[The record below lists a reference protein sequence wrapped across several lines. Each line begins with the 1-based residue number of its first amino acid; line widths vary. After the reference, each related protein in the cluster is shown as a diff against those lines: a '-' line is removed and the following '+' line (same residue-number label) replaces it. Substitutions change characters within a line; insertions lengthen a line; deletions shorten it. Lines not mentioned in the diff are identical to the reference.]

1 MGSNG
6 VTQGVIGA
14 ATQALKDHELIK
26 VKIADERDGRAE
38 AVAALAKGT
47 GAEVAQTLG
56 RTVLLFKKRS
66 KNSKFEGILKLVAS
80 EEPVTPAS
88 LDDEEDDS
96 DDLPVALDAAE
107 AAAPP
112 QEVEAEDQEAE
123 DDEGEGLAPEA
134 PEEDEVPSEPT
145 EAPAPKAKAVKKT
158 KPKVAAK
165 AAPKKAKPKSA
176 KPKAAAQPRAA
187 RTPKARGSN

>member
-1 MGSNG
+1 MVVQVGSNG

-26 VKIADERDGRAE
+26 VKIADERDGRAA

-88 LDDEEDDS
+88 LDEEDDS

-123 DDEGEGLAPEA
+123 DDEGPPEQA
-134 PEEDEVPSEPT
+134 EVPGEPT

-165 AAPKKAKPKSA
+165 AKAAPKKAKPKSA
-176 KPKAAAQPRAA
+176 QPKVAARPRAA
-187 RTPKARGSN
+187 RTPKPP